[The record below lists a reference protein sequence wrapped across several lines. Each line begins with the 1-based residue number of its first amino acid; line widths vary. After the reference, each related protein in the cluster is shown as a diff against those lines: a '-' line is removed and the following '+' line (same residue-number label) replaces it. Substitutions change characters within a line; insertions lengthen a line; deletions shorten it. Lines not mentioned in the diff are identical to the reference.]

1 MLFTILLA
9 YSCVSYK
16 SKELENEINN
26 NETPPSASWNID
38 YYIDNYREKTDEA
51 FITNQDYILGIF
63 SNSATSNSKL
73 HVKFLISSDKDL
85 AIKLYEYGG
94 SNPVKS
100 FREEKYKFEYK
111 GSDNQEKSFYPKLSQ
126 DRLIFNTSDSSEI
139 LKDFYSSGEVKFF
152 ITHEEHPNQT
162 YSFKVD
168 FNESYLKAY
177 NQLIKSDQPKGN

>member
-1 MLFTILLA
+1 M
-9 YSCVSYK
+9 
-16 SKELENEINN
+16 
-26 NETPPSASWNID
+26 
-38 YYIDNYREKTDEA
+38 
-51 FITNQDYILGIF
+51 
-63 SNSATSNSKL
+63 
-73 HVKFLISSDKDL
+73 
-85 AIKLYEYGG
+85 YEYGG